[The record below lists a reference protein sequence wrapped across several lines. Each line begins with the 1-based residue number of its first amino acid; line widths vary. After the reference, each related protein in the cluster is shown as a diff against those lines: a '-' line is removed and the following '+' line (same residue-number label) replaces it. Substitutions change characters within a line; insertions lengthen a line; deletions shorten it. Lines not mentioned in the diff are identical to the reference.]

1 MPISKVGSSVSRDL
15 LVGLISTG
23 IYFFAS
29 QLIMSVLARYSRDL
43 GIDVAGTSFV
53 WSLLSLVAFILR
65 PLAGYM
71 ADRTNSYLAMS
82 LGCLFMVI
90 AATIYLFSSS
100 LNELIT
106 GRIVQGVAAAYFIS
120 PSIAAVATAAG
131 VKAGMA
137 LGIRSMLISLTSIV
151 APPLAGALV
160 DSIGYSPVFIMT
172 ALLAIFLVILNAL
185 EAKRIGFKY
194 VNRSFRSGWKEALNK
209 VVTLVTITALLN
221 GILFLTLAGILQAH
235 YRDLGYE
242 AKIYG
247 YFMMFFGLS
256 SIVSRYIAGKL
267 SSQKNPALIATIGH
281 IITTASIYM
290 LGHMY
295 YAPLS
300 YIVALIY
307 GFGIGLTIPTQQLLV
322 AYSVPEGARNR
333 AVSIYAMGFDLGGFI
348 GPLIYGSIA
357 SIYGYVVSYQYMVL
371 IPLISI
377 ALMTYLAIKLSSGE
391 LRIIGIR
398 A

>member
-1 MPISKVGSSVSRDL
+1 MPISRMGSSVSRDL

-43 GIDVAGTSFV
+43 GIDVASTSFV

-90 AATIYLFSSS
+90 AAIMYLFSSS

-131 VKAGMA
+131 IKAGMA

-151 APPLAGALV
+151 VPPLAGALV

-172 ALLAIFLVILNAL
+172 ALLAGFLVILNAL

-194 VNRSFRSGWKEALNK
+194 VNRSFRSGWREALNK
-209 VVTLVTITALLN
+209 IVALVTITALFN
-221 GILFLTLAGILQAH
+221 GILFLTLTGILQAH

-290 LGHMY
+290 LKHMY

-322 AYSVPEGARNR
+322 AYSVPESARNR

-357 SIYGYVVSYQYMVL
+357 SIYGYIVSYQYLVL
-371 IPLISI
+371 IPLVSI

-398 A
+398 I

>member
-1 MPISKVGSSVSRDL
+1 MLASKVRSSVSRDL

-29 QLIMSVLARYSRDL
+29 QLVMSVLARYSRDL
-43 GIDVAGTSFV
+43 GIDVASTGFV
-53 WSLLSLVAFILR
+53 WSLLFLVAFLLR
-65 PLAGYM
+65 PLAGYI
-71 ADRTNSYLAMS
+71 ADRTSSYLAMS
-82 LGCLFMVI
+82 LGCLFMVM
-90 AATIYLFSSS
+90 AAMMYLSSS
-100 LNELIT
+100 NLNELIT
-106 GRIVQGVAAAYFIS
+106 GRILQGVAAAYFIS

-131 VKAGMA
+131 VKAGLA

-151 APPLAGALV
+151 VPPLAGALV

-172 ALLAIFLVILNAL
+172 ALLAGFLVIFNAL
-185 EAKRIGFKY
+185 EAKRVGFKY
-194 VNRSFRSGWKEALNK
+194 ASKSFRSSWKEALNK
-209 VVTLVTITALLN
+209 VVILVTITALFN
-221 GILFLTLAGILQAH
+221 GILFLTLTGILQAH

-247 YFMMFFGLS
+247 YYMMFFGLS

-290 LGHMY
+290 LRHMY

-322 AYSVPEGARNR
+322 AYSVSEGARNR
-333 AVSIYAMGFDLGGFI
+333 AISIYAMGFDLGGFI

-357 SIYGYVVSYQYMVL
+357 SVYGYVVSYQYMVL
-371 IPLISI
+371 IPVASV

-391 LRIIGIR
+391 LRIVGIKI
-398 A
+398 

>member
-1 MPISKVGSSVSRDL
+1 MTSSVRSGVSRNL
-15 LVGLISTG
+15 LFGLVSTG

-29 QLIMSVLARYSRDL
+29 QLVMSVLARYSRDL
-43 GIDVAGTSFV
+43 GIDVASTSFI
-53 WSLLSLVAFILR
+53 WSLLFLVSFILR
-65 PLAGYM
+65 PLAGYI

-82 LGCLFMVI
+82 LGCLFMVM
-90 AATIYLFSSS
+90 AATIYLFASSF
-100 LNELIT
+100 NGLIA

-131 VKAGMA
+131 ARAGIA
-137 LGIRSMLISLTSIV
+137 LGVRSMLISLTAIIV
-151 APPLAGALV
+151 PPLAGALV
-160 DSIGYSPVFIMT
+160 DSVGYPPIFIIT
-172 ALLAIFLVILNAL
+172 ALLAGFLVILNSL

-194 VNRSFRSGWKEALNK
+194 VSKSFRSGWKEALNK
-209 VVTLVTITALLN
+209 VVVLLTFTALFN
-221 GILFLTLAGILQAH
+221 GMLFQTLTGLLQAH

-247 YFMMFFGLS
+247 YYMMFFGLS
-256 SIVSRYIAGKL
+256 STVSRYIAGKL
-267 SSQKNPALIATIGH
+267 SSHKNPALIATIGH
-281 IITTASIYM
+281 IISIASIYM
-290 LGHMY
+290 LRYMY

-322 AYSVPEGARNR
+322 AYSVSEGARNR

-357 SIYGYVVSYQYMVL
+357 SVYGYVVSYQYMVL
-371 IPLISI
+371 IPLVSI
-377 ALMTYLAIKLSSGE
+377 ALMTYLTIKLSSGE
-391 LRIIGIR
+391 LRITSFRI
-398 A
+398 